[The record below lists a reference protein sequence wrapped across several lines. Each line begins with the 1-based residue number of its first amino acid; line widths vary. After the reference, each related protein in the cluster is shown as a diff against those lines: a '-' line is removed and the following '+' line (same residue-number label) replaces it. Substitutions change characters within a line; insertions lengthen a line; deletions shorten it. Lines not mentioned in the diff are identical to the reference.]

1 MMRKR
6 SRPALLAAIA
16 SASVLLAG
24 CTTTSGNGGSGGG
37 DGAATDTIRTTIDIP
52 SGFDP
57 TQALSLPDFVL
68 GHVSYDTLV
77 RRDESGVI
85 GGLATEWETTPNS
98 ATFTLRDDAVCADGT
113 EITPTIVKDS
123 LDYYVGSS
131 ASGTATVFGPGNT
144 ITVTADDSAGTVTVD
159 LSGPWPDLL
168 NGLTIGSTG
177 IICPA
182 GLADPEALAAGEATG
197 AESGPYVLE
206 SAEAGVRYTYTLRD
220 DYAAWPEWSGIEGTP
235 AKTIEFVVSPD
246 SSATANLVLSGQ
258 LDIAKIQAESMSR
271 FDGMDDH
278 EITVNRFSDFYVIF
292 NQRESSPFTDPA
304 LRKAVAQVLDREAFE
319 NITSSGTGEISGNMV
334 AADTQCA
341 VDNTANLIPLDPEA
355 AAGVLDGVTIR
366 IVGPQIMGPAGAGN
380 EYAQEVL
387 RAAGA

>member
-182 GLADPEALAAGEATG
+182 GLADPESLAAGEATG
-197 AESGPYVLE
+197 AESGPYVL
-206 SAEAGVRYTYTLRD
+206 
-220 DYAAWPEWSGIEGTP
+220 
-235 AKTIEFVVSPD
+235 
-246 SSATANLVLSGQ
+246 
-258 LDIAKIQAESMSR
+258 
-271 FDGMDDH
+271 
-278 EITVNRFSDFYVIF
+278 
-292 NQRESSPFTDPA
+292 
-304 LRKAVAQVLDREAFE
+304 
-319 NITSSGTGEISGNMV
+319 
-334 AADTQCA
+334 
-341 VDNTANLIPLDPEA
+341 
-355 AAGVLDGVTIR
+355 
-366 IVGPQIMGPAGAGN
+366 
-380 EYAQEVL
+380 
-387 RAAGA
+387 